1 MKTIQRL
8 FQSLWVVICLLAFN
22 TSMYAAG
29 PTSKT
34 LPATKV
40 TYTSAVL
47 NCFINGGGNFTHV
60 TFKYGLTTNYGNTVT
75 LPMESGSTDVFRA
88 CEINGLLPGKTYH
101 YQARSVNIGGNGGGV
116 DMTFTTGSN
125 FKNSGAYASETVF
138 VDASGIV
145 YYIKGNVSGSLPQKV
160 LKGEYPGTTYLGDNP
175 NNKIISVANGAEHI
189 LALAANG
196 TVYSFGRNSFGEL
209 GDSSSTNR
217 TTPVKVMKGAYS
229 GTRYLGDNASNPIIA
244 IAAGYYFSMALGAD
258 GMVYTFG
265 YNDRGQLGD
274 NTNNNRSI
282 PVKVLKGAQNGTT
295 FLGDNATVNPMIAI
309 VAGASHAAAL
319 GADGLVYTFGYNGEG
334 QLGNNTTTTSK
345 LPVKVLKGAY
355 SGTTN
360 LGDNNSRRIIKI
372 ASGSY
377 HILALSADGL
387 LFAIGSASYGQLG
400 DSSTTYKKI
409 PVKVM
414 KGAAVGKRYFGDSS
428 ATMVTCMVAADNHSI
443 VATESGFV
451 YTFGGNN
458 SAQLGDN
465 TTTNSNIP
473 IRVLKGAYSGTTY
486 LGDNSTE
493 QIIGLGVGQT
503 NNFVLTSVGT
513 VYAFGYNGSGQLG
526 DNTTT
531 TRGIPIKV
539 KDVSGTRFLDLI
551 KPIVYTVPANRITY
565 NSAYLNCIINPET
578 NETTATKFE
587 YGLTTAYGNNAIA
600 PQNNSGG
607 NNAFINFTATN
618 LIPGKTY
625 HYRAI
630 VYNSI
635 DTIYGADRVFST
647 GANFSNTSST
657 ALHSTYI
664 GSDGLLYTFGSNDFG
679 QLGDSNTTST
689 TTPHK
694 VLKGAYNGTTYLGD
708 NPANPIVAV
717 AGAGR
722 FTLVLAAD
730 GIVYTFGRNNYG
742 QLGDNTT
749 TNRLLPVKALKG
761 NYSGTTYLGD
771 NPANPIIYITA
782 GLYNGMALAANG
794 QVFGFGDNSIGQL
807 GDGSNSQRN
816 TAVSV
821 VKGQEYDGTLNLGDN
836 TSNPIISITSGDYHS
851 MALAADG
858 SVYSFGSNDYG
869 QLGNNT
875 SSSNP
880 GVIKVLK
887 GLYPGLRY
895 LGDNNLNPILSITAG
910 QDHSATLAADGTVFT
925 FGRNTY
931 GQLGDTTSITRLTP
945 VYALKGRYNGT
956 KYLGDQI
963 SNPIKYIVAGSTH
976 TMVLASNGIVYS
988 FGNNAEGQ
996 LGTNASSACDSA
1008 VQVLKGT
1015 YNGTYSL
1022 GDNVA
1027 NPIISISPLGRSG
1040 AALASN
1046 GSVYTF
1052 GYNGQ
1057 GQLGDS
1063 TTINRTTAVQVKQI
1077 GGSGYIDLIG
1087 CTASNLL
1094 PTQPSTTYVGA
1105 YQDTTN
1111 GWTQYCDCTGKL
1123 LLSLKIG
1130 ISGAVIM
1137 PNEVSLKLGDS
1148 TTYSSNSYG
1157 GLVKNT
1163 NGYAIIDR
1171 RWNVSPTIQ
1180 PTSSVGVKYYF
1191 RALEYSKLVSA
1202 LGGLSSPS
1210 TITAITQLNMYKA
1223 TNGSAY
1229 ANPHTVNGMILYHDS
1244 LASDSTWTYANLGA
1258 NHTAEFKVNSFSG
1271 GGGGGGAGGGSNAAP
1286 LPISLLNFDAQLQ
1299 DKKVYITWSTLDEI
1313 GNDYFT
1319 IQKSINEINFTD
1331 VGQLKANSNSLT
1343 QTNYAMIDHNPSKGI
1358 SYYRLKQ
1365 TDLTGEFTYT
1375 NTKRICHLEQAYVS
1389 CYPNPTNGKLSV
1401 DLDEETNTYTFI
1413 NLLGQ
1418 EILSGRL
1425 TKLNNYI
1432 DISNCENGQY
1442 ILFIKNSNQ
1451 EVTKT
1456 LKISKY

>member
-1 MKTIQRL
+1 MILTE
-8 FQSLWVVICLLAFN
+8 S
-22 TSMYAAG
+22 
-29 PTSKT
+29 SK
-34 LPATKV
+34 
-40 TYTSAVL
+40 
-47 NCFINGGGNFTHV
+47 
-60 TFKYGLTTNYGNTVT
+60 
-75 LPMESGSTDVFRA
+75 
-88 CEINGLLPGKTYH
+88 
-101 YQARSVNIGGNGGGV
+101 
-116 DMTFTTGSN
+116 
-125 FKNSGAYASETVF
+125 
-138 VDASGIV
+138 
-145 YYIKGNVSGSLPQKV
+145 
-160 LKGEYPGTTYLGDNP
+160 
-175 NNKIISVANGAEHI
+175 
-189 LALAANG
+189 
-196 TVYSFGRNSFGEL
+196 
-209 GDSSSTNR
+209 
-217 TTPVKVMKGAYS
+217 
-229 GTRYLGDNASNPIIA
+229 
-244 IAAGYYFSMALGAD
+244 
-258 GMVYTFG
+258 VYTFG
-265 YNDRGQLGD
+265 E
-274 NTNNNRSI
+274 
-282 PVKVLKGAQNGTT
+282 NG
-295 FLGDNATVNPMIAI
+295 
-309 VAGASHAAAL
+309 
-319 GADGLVYTFGYNGEG
+319 
-334 QLGNNTTTTSK
+334 
-345 LPVKVLKGAY
+345 
-355 SGTTN
+355 
-360 LGDNNSRRIIKI
+360 
-372 ASGSY
+372 
-377 HILALSADGL
+377 
-387 LFAIGSASYGQLG
+387 YGQLG
-400 DSSTTYKKI
+400 INS
-409 PVKVM
+409 
-414 KGAAVGKRYFGDSS
+414 YF
-428 ATMVTCMVAADNHSI
+428 
-443 VATESGFV
+443 
-451 YTFGGNN
+451 NN
-458 SAQLGDN
+458 I
-465 TTTNSNIP
+465 IP
-473 IRVLKGAYSGTTY
+473 IRVLKGDYIGNSY
-486 LGDNSTE
+486 LGDSASNP
-493 QIIGLGVGQT
+493 IIALGVGQLIS
-503 NNFVLTSVGT
+503 FALAVDGL
-513 VYAFGYNGSGQLG
+513 VYAFGYNGTSEY
-526 DNTTT
+526 TVPTKT
-531 TRGIPIKV
+531 
-539 KDVSGTRFLDLI
+539 KDIQGTGYLDLI
-551 KPIVYTVPANRITY
+551 TPLGYTVPANRITY
-565 NSAYLNCIINPET
+565 NKAYLNCIINPET
-578 NETTATKFE
+578 NETTYTSFE
-587 YGLTTAYGNNAIA
+587 YGLTNSYGSTAIH
-600 PQNNSGG
+600 PQSNTGG
-607 NNAFINFTATN
+607 NNIFKSLAISN

-635 DTIYGADRVFST
+635 DTVYGADRVFST
-647 GANFSNTSST
+647 GANFSNTSSN

-858 SVYSFGSNDYG
+858 SVYSFGENDYG

-925 FGRNTY
+925 FGRNTN
-931 GQLGDTTSITRLTP
+931 GQLGDTTIITRLTP
-945 VYALKGRYNGT
+945 VYALKGKYTGT

-1087 CTASNLL
+1087 CSASNLL

-1130 ISGAVIM
+1130 SSGAVIM

-1171 RWNVSPTIQ
+1171 RWNVSPTMQ